1 MDAPRGGSRLLTAA
15 ETATTP
21 VGVDCQSGRNGGL
34 RQWKFMQRR
43 LRGTSIANPLAR
55 STGVAIAMALRLP
68 VVLRHG
74 GGVSDRAEPARAVLV
89 SGPAS

>member
-1 MDAPRGGSRLLTAA
+1 VDAPRGGSRLLTGAA
-15 ETATTP
+15 TATAP
-21 VGVDCQSGRNGGL
+21 VGVDCLSGRSGGL

-55 STGVAIAMALRLP
+55 STSVAIAMALRLP
-68 VVLRHG
+68 IDLRHG
-74 GGVSDRAEPARAVLV
+74 GGVSDLAEPARAVLV